1 MAHLNELDALYA
13 FLAAAAVTALLT
25 PLTMRLAVAVGAL
38 DEPRERGLSNRAT
51 PLLGG
56 LAIFAGV
63 LVAALVWL
71 PAGFQKDAHLWHGL
85 LLGAA
90 VVTLVGAID
99 DRFDLPPWAKL
110 AGQIVAAVI
119 VVSFG
124 VDVKNLTLPFI
135 GALQFPDAG
144 PTNAGPILTVIGLV
158 AMMNVVNLSDGADG
172 LAAGV
177 GVIIAS
183 TFAVIAFDLH
193 RAAPGVLAALT
204 AGAALG
210 FLIHNFPPASS
221 FMGDCGSNLLGLL
234 MGVIAVEAAVKTTAV
249 VSFVLP
255 LILLAVPF
263 LDTTFVVLK
272 RVKYR
277 RPIYAADSEHFHH
290 RMARIGFSERRTI
303 AYLYAWTLLL
313 AGLALALR
321 FVPYSDHKGH
331 LHTGW
336 ALVMIGLALLVGAA
350 SIYLVYVLEILKFRR
365 LDALRLRRLRPEAS
379 AAEIEHHV
387 ALDLETGEYDA
398 VVLGPDGSP
407 EAPAHTAS
415 RVSGRSPASAV
426 RTEDGRGQGQ
436 MDQDRVRAEGERR
449 DAQPAAVGDGGQRQ
463 QPDRIPGQKPSGR

>member
-1 MAHLNELDALYA
+1 MAHSNELDALYA

-25 PLTMRLAVAVGAL
+25 PLTMRLATAVGAV
-38 DEPRERGLSNRAT
+38 DEPRDRGLSNRAT

-63 LVAALVWL
+63 LVAALAWL
-71 PAGFQKDAHLWHGL
+71 PAGFREDGQLWHGV

-90 VVTLVGAID
+90 VITLVGAID
-99 DRFDLPPWAKL
+99 DRFDLPPWGKL
-110 AGQIVAAVI
+110 AGQVAAAVI
-119 VVSFG
+119 VVHFG
-124 VDVKNLTLPFI
+124 VAVKVITLPFV
-135 GALQFPDAG
+135 GVLHFPNAG
-144 PTNAGPILTVIGLV
+144 VTNAGPILTVIGLV
-158 AMMNVVNLSDGADG
+158 AMMNIVNLSDGADG

-177 GVIIAS
+177 CVIIAG

-234 MGVIAVEAAVKTTAV
+234 MGCIAVEAAVKTTAV

-290 RMARIGFSERRTI
+290 RMARIGFSDRRTI
-303 AYLYAWTLLL
+303 AYLYTWTLML

-321 FVPYSDHKGH
+321 FIPYSDHKGH
-331 LHTGW
+331 LHMGW
-336 ALVMIGLALLVGAA
+336 TLVLIGLALVVVAA
-350 SIYLVYVLEILKFRR
+350 SVYLVYVLEILKFRR
-365 LDALRLRRLRPEAS
+365 LDAMRLRRLRPEAS
-379 AAEIEHHV
+379 FAEIEHDV
-387 ALDLETGEYDA
+387 AMDLQTGEYDA
-398 VVLGPDGSP
+398 VVLKPS
-407 EAPAHTAS
+407 HS
-415 RVSGRSPASAV
+415 RRVRDSTRSSWRA
-426 RTEDGRGQGQ
+426 EDGRGERQVN
-436 MDQDRVRAEGERR
+436 QDRVRAERERG
-449 DAQPAAVGDGGQRQ
+449 DAQPAAAGDRSQRK
-463 QPDRIPGQKPSGR
+463 QPDRIPGQQPGGR